1 MLQLIFIVSCRY
13 ISNLPGFVVCYV
25 SYGPNFFFA
34 WTYGP
39 GAKFVGHKSKRG
51 KRVTI
56 TYSTDLENE
65 VSMKF
70 IIFLG
75 SNSERRFQVKQP
87 FEFNATSVN

>member
-1 MLQLIFIVSCRY
+1 MGQ
-13 ISNLPGFVVCYV
+13 
-25 SYGPNFFFA
+25 
-34 WTYGP
+34 
-39 GAKFVGHKSKRG
+39 KSKRR

-56 TYSTDLENE
+56 TYSTDPENE

>member
-1 MLQLIFIVSCRY
+1 M
-13 ISNLPGFVVCYV
+13 
-25 SYGPNFFFA
+25 
-34 WTYGP
+34 
-39 GAKFVGHKSKRG
+39 GHKSKRR

-75 SNSERRFQVKQP
+75 SNRARRFQVKQP
-87 FEFNATSVN
+87 FEFNAIAVN

>member
-1 MLQLIFIVSCRY
+1 M
-13 ISNLPGFVVCYV
+13 
-25 SYGPNFFFA
+25 
-34 WTYGP
+34 
-39 GAKFVGHKSKRG
+39 GHKSERR

-56 TYSTDLENE
+56 TYSTDPENE

-70 IIFLG
+70 IIFLV